1 MSGKEGS
8 AGSVHLLRRVGPQAL
23 LVFMPTNQSLSNTK
37 VLSLFLCFRLITA
50 KTVVD
55 LVLEVIIVYRDW
67 ASRVR

>member
-1 MSGKEGS
+1 
-8 AGSVHLLRRVGPQAL
+8 